1 MGASSGINK
10 PLTNDIYISS
20 PVGKNNK
27 LINLLCKKLSEMN
40 YNLLLIENFNEY
52 NKVANCYYII
62 IFITP
67 ETMDSKQQLAE
78 INAAWNYDKN
88 IIYIIMDDDYTP
100 RKRIDIKSIVQCY
113 PWFLCSENAAIME
126 SLEGITHLLGND
138 CKKDNT
144 K

>member
-1 MGASSGINK
+1 MGATSGINV

-20 PVGKNNK
+20 PLGKDNEQ
-27 LINLLCKKLSEMN
+27 INLLCKKLVDLN
-40 YNLLLIENFNEY
+40 YNILQIENSYEY

-67 ETMDSKQQLAE
+67 DTINSKQQIAE

-88 IIYIIMDDDYTP
+88 IIYIITDNDYSP
-100 RKRIDIKSIVQCY
+100 RKKREIKTIVQHY
-113 PWFLCSENAAIME
+113 PWFLCSENAAILE

-138 CKKDNT
+138 CKKIM
-144 K
+144 